1 MSHRNHRPRRLA
13 RRAPPRLDRNQRGA
27 ALYVALMMLIL
38 LALIGIAALQVT
50 SLQER
55 MSSNYSAN
63 QMAFENAEAR
73 ARERENDLYRQLN
86 SGGQDLVQADTL
98 FCRQAFSPEAW
109 AQGKNFAD
117 PPSPGQSS
125 FTRRIDQCIGGYS
138 SEKQGQALLSD
149 PNLVFQVTAYATDRS
164 GNASSDSVVDTIF
177 IP

>member
-1 MSHRNHRPRRLA
+1 MSQRANAVPPAPRRT
-13 RRAPPRLDRNQRGA
+13 PPRNPRQQRGA

-38 LALIGIAALQVT
+38 LALIGITALQVT

-55 MSSNYSAN
+55 MSANYRAN
-63 QMAFENAEAR
+63 QLAFENAEAR
-73 ARERENDLYRQLN
+73 AREKENELYRQLN
-86 SGGQDLVQADTL
+86 SGGQDQVQADTL

-117 PPSPGQSS
+117 PPPAGQSS

-138 SEKQGQALLSD
+138 SEKQGQALLND
-149 PNLVFQVTAYATDRS
+149 PNLVFQVTAYATDKTD
-164 GNASSDSVVDTIF
+164 NASSDAVVDTIF